1 MENAEKFLEENVARL
16 VQENLD
22 IGNEASKKRGRK
34 INLGEKVV
42 TLKENK
48 ENENVAGPLGLQRSK
63 IIIWERRDGES
74 EKEEVSIPRRPAVR
88 QCEEKVDR
96 KGFRKNGRKRAL
108 NI

>member
-1 MENAEKFLEENVARL
+1 M
-16 VQENLD
+16 QENLD

-63 IIIWERRDGES
+63 III
-74 EKEEVSIPRRPAVR
+74 
-88 QCEEKVDR
+88 
-96 KGFRKNGRKRAL
+96 
-108 NI
+108 